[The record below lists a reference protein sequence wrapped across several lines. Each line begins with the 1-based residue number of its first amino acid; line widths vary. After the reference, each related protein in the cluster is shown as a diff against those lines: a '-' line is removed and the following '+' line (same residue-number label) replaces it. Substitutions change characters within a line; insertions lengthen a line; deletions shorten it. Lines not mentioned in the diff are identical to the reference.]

1 MLYNLTYIRDN
12 SVRRIIFYAEDMIQ
26 ALEVESMLD
35 RLTGAK
41 LPNIEV
47 IGASR
52 FVNRAGRTELR
63 KSA

>member
-1 MLYNLTYIRDN
+1 MLYNLTYIRD
-12 SVRRIIFYAEDMIQ
+12 SKVRRIIFYAADLVD
-26 ALEVESMLD
+26 ALEVESMLV